1 MLIGCDP
8 CVLCY
13 VEVLSASV
21 VFGWGST
28 LCYGAR
34 LRRANLHLGD
44 TADDV
49 SYGLLWRRFLGDV
62 APVTPFTNF
71 NTHAGGG

>member
-1 MLIGCDP
+1 VP
-8 CVLCY
+8 A
-13 VEVLSASV
+13 SAAPS
-21 VFGWGST
+21 
-28 LCYGAR
+28 
-34 LRRANLHLGD
+34 ANLHLGD